1 MNNKLQDKRTENNI
15 CPIFNYS
22 KFLMKSAVQQESTEP
37 NNLYYPPGGILI
49 WIIIFLELI
58 TFAIAMIAMAYY
70 GQQEAVSFHESRL
83 QLNTTYGLVNT
94 IFLVT
99 SGFFMAAS
107 VNEFKKDQFAKARR
121 YTGLAMVLGIL
132 FLLLKSV
139 EYSAKIDAGLTL
151 GYNTFFSF
159 YWLLTLFHVVHVIVG
174 LVILSFFFIGIKNR
188 STVLEDLEAGAAF
201 WHMCD
206 LIWILL
212 FPVIYLLF

>member
-1 MNNKLQDKRTENNI
+1 
-15 CPIFNYS
+15 
-22 KFLMKSAVQQESTEP
+22 MKSAVQEESTES

-70 GQQEAVSFHESRL
+70 GRQEAESFHESRL
-83 QLNTTYGLVNT
+83 QLNTAYGLVNT

-107 VNEFKKDQFAKARR
+107 VNEFKKGQFVKARR
-121 YTGLAMVLGIL
+121 YTGLAMVLGIF
-132 FLLLKSV
+132 FLLLKSI
-139 EYSAKIDAGLTL
+139 EYSAKIDSGLTL
-151 GYNTFFSF
+151 SYNTFFNF
-159 YWLLTLFHVVHVIVG
+159 YWLLTLFHVIHVIVG
-174 LVILSFFFIGIKNR
+174 LVILSFFFVGIKNR
-188 STVLEDLEAGAAF
+188 STALEDLEAGAAF